1 MEANFTTDFY
11 SNLAKQML
19 SQKKV
24 LNTEELVIYTGLSE
38 TTIHRLTTQRKIP
51 HSQPLG
57 RKLFFDREKIDEWL
71 LSKPRRSADEIAEEA
86 ASITFG
92 RKRA

>member
-1 MEANFTTDFY
+1 MEENFTSDLY

-19 SQKKV
+19 AQKKV
-24 LNTEELVIYTGLSE
+24 LNTEELVIYTGLSQ

-71 LSKPRRSADEIAEEA
+71 LSKPRKSTDEIVEEA
-86 ASITFG
+86 SSITFR